1 MTQDHLGIN
10 RRDPER
16 VRADILRAA
25 TTVFV
30 DHGFA
35 GARIDEIARQTQT
48 TKRMIYYY
56 YESKDALFRAVIN
69 ATFEQFW
76 HEEQQLQVPV
86 DDPIGALRIWS
97 EYRFTH
103 YAQHGDLLR
112 LCATEDSRVAEYIS
126 PSVTVF
132 EAVSPRNDLLSQ
144 ILQRGVAA
152 GVFRSDMDALEV
164 GILSASYAAFHSVF
178 RGTVLTLYS
187 RDLLDADRLEHAQ
200 RIAGDMMVATL
211 TAMPDHP
218 RT

>member
-25 TTVFV
+25 TTAFV

-56 YESKDALFRAVIN
+56 FESKDALFRAVIN
-69 ATFEQFW
+69 ATFEEFW

-112 LCATEDSRVAEYIS
+112 LCATEDSRVADYIC
-126 PSVTVF
+126 PSVTAF

-187 RDLLDADRLEHAQ
+187 RDMLDSERVDHAR

-218 RT
+218 